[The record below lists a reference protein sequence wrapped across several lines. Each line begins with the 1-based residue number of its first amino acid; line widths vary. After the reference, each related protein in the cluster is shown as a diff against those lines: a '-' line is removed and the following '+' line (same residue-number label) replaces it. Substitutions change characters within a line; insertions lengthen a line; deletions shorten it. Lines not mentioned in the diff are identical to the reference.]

1 MAIEYSNIL
10 DLKCRANVTVRQ
22 WRDKAIIIYDDHRWL
37 LNVLFYLRKK
47 KLLVKPNFVFFD
59 AHDDAAGCSRKY
71 SLLSKIG
78 TTTLDEA
85 NEKQFLSFV
94 EYDISPIDDNWLSVA
109 CELDMVGDVICIGN
123 RHNDNIADI
132 NGHYV
137 SEDGIQHNL
146 YELSENLEYELGSRG
161 TLGDATKGL
170 EYAGI
175 RSFFDSGEHVY
186 KGIGK
191 VNPFVLDVDLDC
203 FTLEVK
209 DAPNMAW
216 SAKTYYHKYP
226 EYGKAQCFIQ
236 DLLNKAEV
244 ITICCEPDYCGSIG
258 ESNKILE
265 LLDNIWFD
273 GAIGTGRVY

>member
-1 MAIEYSNIL
+1 MAIEYSDIL
-10 DLKCRANVTVRQ
+10 DLKCRANVTMRH

-47 KLLVKPNFVFFD
+47 RLLVKPNLVFFD
-59 AHDDAAGCSRKY
+59 AHNDAAACGPMSA
-71 SLLSKIG
+71 LLSKVG
-78 TTTLDEA
+78 TATLDDA
-85 NEKQFLSFV
+85 DEKQFLSFI
-94 EYDISPIDDNWLSVA
+94 EYDTSPLDDDWLSVA
-109 CELDMVGDVICIGN
+109 CELDLVGDVVCIGN
-123 RHNDNIADI
+123 RNNDHIANI
-132 NGHYV
+132 NGNYV
-137 SEDGIQHNL
+137 SESGIQHNL
-146 YELSENLEYELGSRG
+146 YELSENLEYELGNRG
-161 TLGDATKGL
+161 ALGDATKGL

-175 RSFFDSGEHVY
+175 RSFFDSGEHIY

-191 VNPFVLDVDLDC
+191 MSPFVLDFDLDC

-216 SAKTYYHKYP
+216 SVKTYYHKYP
-226 EYGKAQCFIQ
+226 EYSKAQCFIQ
-236 DLLNKAEV
+236 DLLDKAEI
-244 ITICCEPDYCGSIG
+244 ITICREPDYCGSIG